1 MNTDQQNVV
10 FYGILVF
17 LFVLIYSILTGTFNN
32 NSSDTNT
39 HWECSDLEKRQAFMT
54 ECIKRSTP
62 SECVNASIST
72 YCVSVKNKFDIEEI
86 VTDKIREWVK

>member
-10 FYGILVF
+10 FYGILIF
-17 LFVLIYSILTGTFNN
+17 LFVAIYGISAGSFKKE
-32 NSSDTNT
+32 SSDSNT
-39 HWECSDLEKRQAFMT
+39 HWECSDLEKRQAFMM

-62 SECVNASIST
+62 SECTNASFST
-72 YCVSVKNKFDIEEI
+72 YCFSVKNKFDIEEI